1 MIYFVAN
8 IGYFCDIVEFVF
20 CNKFSIYLLQNDQ
33 SVILYIIASRHLLS
47 VVVIRSEY
55 ANNVG

>member
-8 IGYFCDIVEFVF
+8 IGYFCDLVKFVF

-33 SVILYIIASRHLLS
+33 SVILYNIASRHLLS
-47 VVVIRSEY
+47 VIMIGSAY